1 MYITPLLSFAN
12 KKNRQGLLDS
22 YFNLLKKIVNTFR
35 QNIRQPK
42 LPLYKKKE
50 EYEKTKKII
59 SSSIVYFLFVDKKC
73 LNYEQIETL

>member
-1 MYITPLLSFAN
+1 M
-12 KKNRQGLLDS
+12 
-22 YFNLLKKIVNTFR
+22 
-35 QNIRQPK
+35 
-42 LPLYKKKE
+42 PLYKKKE